1 MKNLMNLKKELNFEK
16 NSIFTSKS
24 NVLKLLKKQIKLS
37 QIEKILDFTVEDW
50 QKNKNK
56 ILAQIVTD
64 FPNKKVIIRSSAIGE
79 DSAKNSEAGSYES
92 ILNINSNSKAQ
103 LISAINHVI
112 NSYKEKN
119 NLNNNNQILVQTQT
133 LEIITSGVIFTR
145 TPDLALPYYVINYE
159 EGKSTVGVT
168 QGSVNE
174 TIKISRHPNS
184 KILTKKWNL
193 LLSAVKEIESI
204 IPYDSLDIEFGIT
217 RNNTV
222 VIFQVRPMIS
232 FQKFKAK
239 KFDSD
244 IKTRINQNQK
254 KFLKLKNSNKLHGN
268 SLIFSDMTD
277 WNPAE
282 IIGNNPKLLDYSLYN
297 FLIMKDA
304 WYKGRTKLGYQK
316 FNFHSL
322 MVKFGNKPYV
332 DIRASFNSLIPAIF
346 EPKLKKKLI
355 NYYLEKLSKNPQ
367 FHDKAEF
374 EILFTSYDLSLKKRL
389 KELQNF
395 NFSKKET
402 EKIYD
407 LLLSFTQKIIDEFP
421 KTSVECDKS
430 IKKMTENRL
439 SYMKKLRKIEIYST
453 KLKTAENLLND
464 CRNFGTIPFSL
475 MARIAFIGT
484 AFLKSFVSQGYFSKK
499 SIDKF
504 MNSLDTPLSNFQDDL
519 IKFYDNKITKKQFLE
534 KYGHLR
540 PGTYDI
546 TVDRYDK
553 ENPFLNDIKLHN
565 VKASKNNEVDFKK
578 IVRVLKSDNLT
589 ISFNDL
595 FSFIQNSLI
604 MREDIK
610 FEFTRNLSDA
620 LELIADAA
628 SNLGFSR
635 EDIAHLDINTIF
647 SSYRVHTKSKL
658 KLFWKK
664 KIEQNKRLCEVNN
677 HLVLPSIIFS
687 ENDFELIQYYFAKPN
702 YITEKSITSEIINL
716 DISKTSHE
724 LENKIILL
732 EHADPG
738 YDWLF
743 TRNPAGL
750 ITKYG
755 GVASHMSIRCSEV
768 GLPAAIGCGEIIFD
782 AIYHA
787 SKVLLDCKNQQIII
801 LEHEKLDEFF
811 EQKKVL
817 KFLGYI
823 K

>member
-1 MKNLMNLKKELNFEK
+1 MKKLKLNFEK
-16 NSIFTSKS
+16 NTVFTSKAD
-24 NVLKLLKKQIKLS
+24 VLKLLKKQIKFS
-37 QIEKILDFTVEDW
+37 RIEKIFDFTVKDW

-56 ILAQIVTD
+56 ILEQIIVA
-64 FPNKKVIIRSSAIGE
+64 FPNKKIIIRSSAIGE
-79 DSAKNSEAGSYES
+79 DSEKNSEAGRYES
-92 ILNINSNSKAQ
+92 VLNINSNSKAQ

-112 NSYKEKN
+112 ISYEEKN
-119 NLNNNNQILVQTQT
+119 NLNKNNQILVQTQT
-133 LEIITSGVIFTR
+133 LDIITSGVIFTR
-145 TPDLALPYYVINYE
+145 TPDMASPYYVINYE

-174 TIKISRHPNS
+174 TIKILRHS
-184 KILTKKWNL
+184 SEILTGKWNI

-204 IPYDSLDIEFGIT
+204 IQYDSLDIEFGIT
-217 RNNTV
+217 RSNTV

-232 FQKFKAK
+232 FQKFRAK
-239 KFDSD
+239 KFDSN
-244 IKTRINQNQK
+244 IKTKIKKNQK
-254 KFLKLKNSNKLHGN
+254 KFLKLQNFNKLHGR

-282 IIGNNPKLLDYSLYN
+282 IIGNDPKLLDYSLYN
-297 FLIMKDA
+297 FLIMKYA
-304 WYKGRTKLGYQK
+304 WYKGRIQLGYQK
-316 FNFHSL
+316 FNPHSL

-332 DIRASFNSLIPAIF
+332 DVRASFNSLIPANF
-346 EPKLKKKLI
+346 PPQLKKKLM
-355 NYYLEKLSKNPQ
+355 NYYLERLSKNPQ

-374 EILFTSYDLSLKKRL
+374 EILFTSYDLSLRKRL

-402 EKIYD
+402 EKIYN
-407 LLLSFTQKIIDEFP
+407 LLLSFTQKIMDEFP

-430 IKKMTENRL
+430 IKKMAENRL
-439 SYMKKLRKIEIYST
+439 SYMKKLGKTERYHT
-453 KLKTAENLLND
+453 KLKIAENLLND
-464 CRNFGTIPFSL
+464 CRDFGTIPFSL
-475 MARIAFIGT
+475 MARIAFIST

-504 MNSLDTPLSNFQDDL
+504 MNSLNTPLSNFQNDL
-519 IKFYDNKITKKQFLE
+519 VRFYDNKITKKHFLE

-546 TVDRYDK
+546 TADRYDK
-553 ENPFLNDIKLHN
+553 ENSFLNDIKFHN
-565 VKASKNNEVDFKK
+565 VKESENNKPDFKK
-578 IVRVLKSDNLT
+578 IVKVLRTDNLT
-589 ISFNDL
+589 ISSNDL
-595 FSFIQNSLI
+595 FSFIRNSLI
-604 MREDIK
+604 MRENLK

-628 SNLGFSR
+628 NDLGFSR
-635 EDIAHLDINTIF
+635 EDISHLDINTIF
-647 SSYRVHTKSKL
+647 ASHSVHTKSKL
-658 KLFWKK
+658 KLLWKK
-664 KIEQNKRLCEVNN
+664 KIDHNKHLSEINTN
-677 HLVLPSIIFS
+677 LVLPSIIFS
-687 ENDFELIQYYFAKPN
+687 ENDFELIQYYLAKPN
-702 YITEKSITSEIINL
+702 YITEKSIRSEIINL
-716 DISKTSHE
+716 DISKTSRD

-768 GLPAAIGCGEIIFD
+768 GLPAAIGCGEIIFN

-801 LEHEKLDEFF
+801 LEHEKRDEFF

-817 KFLGYI
+817 KSLGYI

>member
-1 MKNLMNLKKELNFEK
+1 MKLNFEK

-24 NVLKLLKKQIKLS
+24 DVLKLLKKQIKFS
-37 QIEKILDFTVEDW
+37 RIEKILDFTVDDW
-50 QKNKNK
+50 QKSKNK
-56 ILAQIVTD
+56 ILEQISTS
-64 FPNKKVIIRSSAIGE
+64 FPSKKVIIRSSAIGE
-79 DSAKNSEAGSYES
+79 DSEENSEAGSYES
-92 ILNINSNSKAQ
+92 VLNINSNSNTQ
-103 LISAINHVI
+103 LISAINQVI

-119 NLNNNNQILVQTQT
+119 NLNKNNQILVQTQT
-133 LEIITSGVIFTR
+133 SDIITSGVIFTR
-145 TPDLALPYYVINYE
+145 TSDLASPYYVINYE

-168 QGSVNE
+168 QGSVNKM
-174 TIKISRHPNS
+174 IKISRSSNS
-184 KILTKKWNL
+184 KILTREWNL
-193 LLSAVKEIESI
+193 LLTAVKEIESI
-204 IPYDSLDIEFGIT
+204 IQSNSLDIEFGIT
-217 RNNTV
+217 RGNTV

-232 FQKFKAK
+232 SQKFKINR
-239 KFDSD
+239 FDSN
-244 IKTRINQNQK
+244 IKTKIKKNQK
-254 KFLKLKNSNKLHGN
+254 KFLKLQNFNKLDGR

-304 WYKGRTKLGYQK
+304 WYKGRTHLGYQK
-316 FNFHSL
+316 FNPHSL

-332 DIRASFNSLIPAIF
+332 DVRSSFNSLIPANF
-346 EPKLKKKLI
+346 PSKLKKKLM
-355 NYYLEKLSKNPQ
+355 NYYLEKLLKNPE

-374 EILFTSYDLSLKKRL
+374 EILFTSYDLSLRKRL
-389 KELQNF
+389 SELQNF

-402 EKIYD
+402 EKIYN
-407 LLLSFTQKIIDEFP
+407 LLLSFTQKIMDEFP
-421 KTSVECDKS
+421 KTSVECGKS

-439 SYMKKLRKIEIYST
+439 SYMKKLGKTERYYT
-453 KLKTAENLLND
+453 KLKIAENLLND
-464 CRNFGTIPFSL
+464 CRDFGTIPFSL
-475 MARIAFIGT
+475 MARIAFIST
-484 AFLKSFVSQGYFSKK
+484 AFLKSFVSRGYFSKK

-504 MNSLDTPLSNFQDDL
+504 MNSLNTPLSNFQNDL
-519 IKFYDNKITKKQFLE
+519 VRFYDNKITKKYFLE

-546 TVDRYDK
+546 TADRYDK
-553 ENPFLNDIKLHN
+553 ENSFLNDIKFHN
-565 VKASKNNEVDFKK
+565 VKESENNKPDFKK
-578 IVRVLKSDNLT
+578 IVKVLRTDNLT
-589 ISFNDL
+589 ISSNDL
-595 FSFIQNSLI
+595 FSFIQTSLI
-604 MREDIK
+604 MRENLK
-610 FEFTRNLSDA
+610 FEFTRNLSAA

-628 SNLGFSR
+628 NDLGFSR
-635 EDIAHLDINTIF
+635 EDISHLDINTIF
-647 SSYRVHTKSKL
+647 ASHSVHTKSKL
-658 KLFWKK
+658 KLLWKK
-664 KIEQNKRLCEVNN
+664 KIEHNKHLSEINTN
-677 HLVLPSIIFS
+677 LVLPSIIFS
-687 ENDFELIQYYFAKPN
+687 ENDFELIQYYLAKPN
-702 YITEKSITSEIINL
+702 YITEKSIRSEIINL
-716 DISKTSHE
+716 DISKTSRD

-768 GLPAAIGCGEIIFD
+768 GLPAAIGCGEIIFN

-801 LEHEKLDEFF
+801 LEHEKRDEFF

-817 KFLGYI
+817 KSLGYI